1 MFEVIIAGFTGSFV
15 SFFVIYFHNMYV
27 SHKEIHAKLN
37 EITYKIDNLSLVA
50 KFPPISPVPSK
61 KEVYPTADVN
71 HSPSPWS
78 LPREVY
84 QPVVMPGGVF
94 CGGTA
99 PVDTLNKYPFCE
111 SYTSFVPHSQT
122 PASEYKFPTI
132 GEETRNISTP
142 IKFPTFGE
150 ETKKTSSVGISSPIG
165 SVSDSSDISMNNL
178 SSSTTP
184 GDFLGDLKEYEGF
197 CIEKK
202 RKNNIHN

>member
-15 SFFVIYFHNMYV
+15 SFFVMYFHTMYV

-37 EITYKIDNLSLVA
+37 EITDKIDKLSLIT
-50 KFPPISPVPSK
+50 KIPPVSPVLSK
-61 KEVYPTADVN
+61 KEVYEKPTADVN
-71 HSPSPWS
+71 HSPWS

-84 QPVVMPGGVF
+84 QPVMIPGGAF

-99 PVDTLNKYPFCE
+99 PVDTLNKY
-111 SYTSFVPHSQT
+111 YT
-122 PASEYKFPTI
+122 EY
-132 GEETRNISTP
+132 TP

-150 ETKKTSSVGISSPIG
+150 ETRNISTRIKFPISKEETEDSLRPNKVESPD
-165 SVSDSSDISMNNL
+165 VSYSSDISMNDL
-178 SSSTTP
+178 SWSTTR
-184 GDFLGDLKEYEGF
+184 GFLGDSKEYEGF

>member
-84 QPVVMPGGVF
+84 QPVVIPGSAF

-99 PVDTLNKYPFCE
+99 PVDTLNKYPACYPE
-111 SYTSFVPHSQT
+111 YTPI
-122 PASEYKFPTI
+122 KFPTFD
-132 GEETRNISTP
+132 EETRNISTR
-142 IKFPTFGE
+142 ITFPVSKE
-150 ETKKTSSVGISSPIG
+150 DTKKTVPSVGNDLP
-165 SVSDSSDISMNNL
+165 SDISMNDL
-178 SSSTTP
+178 SSTTP
-184 GDFLGDLKEYEGF
+184 RDFLGDSKEYEGF
-197 CIEKK
+197 CLQKK